1 MKDHLPH
8 DFDEELDGDTV
19 WELLK
24 DCPSSQASPNPTFV
38 QDTLRRAR
46 LEPFSAKPWWQA
58 LLSPKLI
65 LGTTMAA
72 CAAITLVVSLL
83 NGPPVQPEPSL
94 ADEAASVEWNE
105 LEDAVANELLVGVTE
120 DPSLLSDEEIVAL
133 IF

>member
-1 MKDHLPH
+1 MKDHFPH

-19 WELLK
+19 WDLLEN
-24 DCPSSQASPNPTFV
+24 SPTSEAPATFV

-46 LEPFSAKPWWQA
+46 LEADSAKPWWQA

-65 LGTTMAA
+65 LGTTVAA
-72 CAAITLVVSLL
+72 CAAFTLVISLDD
-83 NGPPVQPEPSL
+83 PAPQAEPSL
-94 ADEAASVEWNE
+94 ADDPTAEEWNE